1 MSTVKSNTIELS
13 DERRLLFDQSEQLFM
28 QEPQEPVADDT
39 IETDTKTDQSN
50 VTLALNETDELSASD
65 GNGDVMLVEENR
77 ELTPIDIEKEDHKQM
92 RFL

>member
-13 DERRLLFDQSEQLFM
+13 DERRLLFNQSEQLFM
-28 QEPQEPVADDT
+28 QEPEEHVTDGT
-39 IETDTKTDQSN
+39 IETQTKTDQSN

>member
-28 QEPQEPVADDT
+28 QEPEEPVADDT
-39 IETDTKTDQSN
+39 IETETKTDQSN

>member
-13 DERRLLFDQSEQLFM
+13 DERRLLFDQSEKLFM
-28 QEPQEPVADDT
+28 QEPEEPVADDT